1 MPALDLS
8 SDELNRYKDM
18 ASSRVA
24 TNNTL
29 RKALAQLNQALTA
42 AQSDQTFLGTMIAA
56 DKIPAAEL
64 TAYQSQIEASVDLPS
79 IVAAVEGVKALSG
92 NPPTLLGMTL
102 CQDNGDGTFT
112 PIV

>member
-1 MPALDLS
+1 MLTLT

-29 RKALAQLNQALTA
+29 RKALAQLNQALTS
-42 AQSDQTFLGTMIAA
+42 AQSDQTFLGSLIAA
-56 DKIPAAEL
+56 DKVPASEL
-64 TAYQSQIEASVDLPS
+64 AAYQQQIEASVDLPS

-92 NPPTLLGMTL
+92 NPASLLGMTI
-102 CQDNGDGTFT
+102 CADNGDGTFS